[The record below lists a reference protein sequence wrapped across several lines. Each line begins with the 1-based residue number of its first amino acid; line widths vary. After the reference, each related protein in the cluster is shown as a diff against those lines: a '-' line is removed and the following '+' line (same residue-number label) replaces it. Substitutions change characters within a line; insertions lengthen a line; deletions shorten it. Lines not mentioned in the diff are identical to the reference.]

1 MNEPPIRL
9 PAVAGKFY
17 PSSEK
22 TLKKQISEFAIES
35 FAKQDVIACLLPHAG
50 YIYSGRVAVETVSSI
65 QIKDNV
71 VILGP
76 NHTGYGKKLS
86 IMCGGSWQTPLGN
99 VKINSDLAKKILRSS
114 VNLEEDNLAHLH
126 EHSIEVELPI
136 LQYFKPDFS
145 IVPIAIL
152 SNEIGVLKQ
161 LGIDIATTIKNAG
174 LSKSVMII
182 ASSDMTHY
190 EPEETASLKDS
201 AAIKA
206 ILELNENKLIEKI
219 EGLNITM
226 CGYAPAI
233 AMITA
238 AKTLGA
244 KNAKLIKYQTS
255 GEVSGDKTSVVGYAG
270 IIIQS

>member
-1 MNEPPIRL
+1 MNEQPIRL
-9 PAVAGKFY
+9 PAAAGQFY

-22 TLKKQISEFAIES
+22 TLKKQISEFAKENV
-35 FAKQDVIACLLPHAG
+35 AKQNVIACILPHAG
-50 YIYSGRVAVETVSSI
+50 YLYSGRVAVETVSHI

-86 IMCGGSWQTPLGN
+86 IMCRGSWQTPLGN
-99 VKINSDLAKKILRSS
+99 VKINGYLAKEIMRASE
-114 VNLEEDNLAHLH
+114 NLEEDNLAHLY

-152 SNEIGVLKQ
+152 LDEISVLKK
-161 LGIDIATTIKNAG
+161 LGIDIATAIQKAD
-174 LSKSVMII
+174 LSNSVMII

-190 EPEETASLKDS
+190 EPEKIAFEKDS

-206 ILELNENKLIEKI
+206 ILELDEDKLMKKI
-219 EGLNITM
+219 KGLNITM

-255 GEVSGDKTSVVGYAG
+255 GEVSGDKSSVVGYAG
-270 IIIQS
+270 IVIT

>member
-1 MNEPPIRL
+1 MNELPIRQ
-9 PAVAGKFY
+9 PAAAGQFY

-22 TLKKQISEFAIES
+22 SLKEQISEFVKKKIT
-35 FAKQDVIACLLPHAG
+35 KQDAIACMLPHAG

-65 QIKDNV
+65 NIKDNV
-71 VILGP
+71 VLLGP

-86 IMCGGSWQTPLGN
+86 IMSQGSWQTPLGN
-99 VKINSDLAKKILRSS
+99 IKINTDLAKKMLHLWD
-114 VNLEEDNLAHLH
+114 NLEDDSLAHLY
-126 EHSIEVELPI
+126 EHSLEVELPI
-136 LQYFKPDFS
+136 LQYFKTNFS

-152 SNEIGVLKQ
+152 SNEIDMLKKLGAVIASAIQNANLNNSVL
-161 LGIDIATTIKNAG
+161 
-174 LSKSVMII
+174 II

-190 EPEETASLKDS
+190 EPEKIAFEKDN
-201 AAIKA
+201 AAINA
-206 ILELNENKLIEKI
+206 ILELNEDKLIKKI
-219 EGLNITM
+219 RELDITM

-255 GEVSGDKTSVVGYAG
+255 GDVTGDKNSVVGYAG
-270 IIIQS
+270 IVIQG